1 MLHPVHPLFLAG
13 YIFTY
18 YNSQKSEQRRARI
31 ERINA
36 QLRDLLGPLL
46 AYVTATKSAYEACW
60 RQHTPDGTREGFQ
73 DALHARPDGPE
84 ASAYRQWMVH
94 VLQPLNEKASDIIIN
109 GFSLLE
115 GSSINPQ
122 LLQLV
127 AHTSAYRVLL
137 ERWKNG
143 DHQRFASAISYPD
156 RLEEWVR
163 KEFARLKRTQAE
175 LLGVVSPAQKLVGRA
190 QKAKSPSIQ
199 EQLGNGRSEAFS
211 GTEGEVWTDP
221 NNRAAGLTT
230 GSSGA
235 IIGMVPHHGAVDGAN
250 QPESEKL
257 SSHPGQGVQLP
268 APSIPGKTQV
278 GTKNIFSRL

>member
-1 MLHPVHPLFLAG
+1 MWAALAG

-60 RQHTPDGTREGFQ
+60 RQHSPDGTREGFQ

-115 GSSINPQ
+115 GSSIDPQ

-137 ERWKNG
+137 ERWKTG
-143 DHQRFASAISYPD
+143 DNQRFASAISYPD

-163 KEFARLKRTQAE
+163 KEFARLKRTQAK
-175 LLGVVSPAQKLVGRA
+175 LLGVVSPAQKLVGRRA
-190 QKAKSPSIQ
+190 QKAKSSSVQ
-199 EQLGNGRSEAFS
+199 AQLGSGSPGVS
-211 GTEGEVWTDP
+211 GTEGEGWTDP
-221 NNRAAGLTT
+221 GNRAAGLTT
-230 GSSGA
+230 GSGGSTGVA
-235 IIGMVPHHGAVDGAN
+235 PSYHGAVNGAN
-250 QPESEKL
+250 KPELNRLGSL
-257 SSHPGQGVQLP
+257 PGQGFQLP
-268 APSIPGKTQV
+268 ASSVPRRTQEEA
-278 GTKNIFSRL
+278 KRFFSRL